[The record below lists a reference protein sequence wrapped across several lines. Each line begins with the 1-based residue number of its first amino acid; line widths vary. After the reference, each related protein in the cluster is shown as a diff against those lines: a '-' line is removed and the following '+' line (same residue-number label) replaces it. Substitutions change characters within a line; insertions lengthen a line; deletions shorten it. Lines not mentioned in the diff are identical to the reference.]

1 MSHLIDFIMCW
12 MLLSPEARRLVY
24 RKLHGGDRLR
34 VWRFERK
41 DVLVIG
47 A

>member
-1 MSHLIDFIMCW
+1 MSHLVDFIVCW
-12 MLLSPEARRLVY
+12 MLLSPESRRLVY
-24 RKLHGGDRLR
+24 DRLGGWNRGR
-34 VWRFERK
+34 VWRFECK